1 MGAPAPESPSFPR
14 TFVIVLFVGAA
25 IVGGVVAYL
34 GVTGQLGAGI
44 P

>member
-1 MGAPAPESPSFPR
+1 MAAPKPVAPPFPR
-14 TFVIVLFVGAA
+14 TFVIVLFLGAA

-34 GVTGQLGAGI
+34 GVTGHLGAGI